1 MTNFTSVGDLSR
13 SVLLRQASAQLKSRL
28 VTLTEE
34 AATGLRSDVP
44 AAMKGQMGRLAQ
56 VQDRLTLL
64 QAHGHAAAAA
74 QAELEGLQ
82 TAMEALQKIGTGI
95 GMSLEAAANAPESAG
110 FGVTSEEARQ
120 DFHSAVRLLN
130 VSVAGRYVLSGTA
143 VDTPPLSKPAD
154 ILADAKAR
162 LVGLTTPA
170 QMVSALEAWFAA
182 PAGSGGFADAHF
194 HGNTAAREVSIAPGE
209 TIRQERSALDPA
221 FRDLLAGLVLG
232 ALATDPALGLTREQ
246 SALLMG
252 EAGTRVTAATTT
264 LTPWRAD
271 VGLQEAAVERAIT
284 RNAAER
290 TALSLA
296 RSDMLAADPYE
307 TASALTEAETS
318 LQNLYALT
326 ARLSRLSL
334 TDYL

>member
-1 MTNFTSVGDLSR
+1 MTNFISVGDLSR
-13 SVLLRQASAQLKSRL
+13 SVLLRQAGTQLKSRL
-28 VTLTEE
+28 ATLTEE

-44 AAMKGQMGRLAQ
+44 AALNGQLGRLAQ
-56 VQDRLTLL
+56 IQDRLTLL
-64 QAHGHAAAAA
+64 QVHRQAAGAA

-82 TAMEALQKIGTGI
+82 TATESLQTIGTRMGL
-95 GMSLEAAANAPESAG
+95 GLQSAG
-110 FGVTSEEARQ
+110 TTADSTSLDVRSEEATE

-130 VSVAGRYVLSGTA
+130 VSAGGRYVLSGTA
-143 VDTPPLSKPAD
+143 VDTPPLSHPAG

-162 LVGLTTPA
+162 LAGLTTPD
-170 QMVSALEAWFAA
+170 QIVSALDTWLAA
-182 PAGSGGFADAHF
+182 PEGAGGFADAHF
-194 HGNTAAREVSIAPGE
+194 QGNTEAREMPIAPGE
-209 TIRQERSALDPA
+209 TVRQDQTALAAP
-221 FRDLLAGLVLG
+221 FRDLLGGLALG
-232 ALATDPALGLTREQ
+232 ALATDPALGLTRSQ
-246 SALLMG
+246 SAALMV
-252 EAGTRVTAATTT
+252 EAGLRVAAATSA

-271 VGLQEAAVERAIT
+271 LGLQEGAVERAMT
-284 RNAAER
+284 RNAAET

-307 TASALTEAETS
+307 TASALSEAETS